1 VVEHGKTGFL
11 VNDVDEMAQAIV
23 AASSLDAEICRA
35 EARRRFSLDQMIS
48 SYMNAYQALAG
59 LGAGRRRLAA
69 VQ

>member
-1 VVEHGKTGFL
+1 VH
-11 VNDVDEMAQAIV
+11 EMAGAIV
-23 AASSLDAEICRA
+23 AASRLDAEICRA

-48 SYMNAYQALAG
+48 SYMDAYHALAE